1 MNRKRFLCFIAAL
14 CMMASLAGC
23 ELAGTP
29 GAEATDAP
37 ATGEQ
42 VVKAQKT
49 DINEM
54 HIRDNELLYKDHDPA
69 EIVTMYLTVSTGN
82 AAENTNHTWAEI
94 NTYSVYDYDEMGVER
109 YKVAG
114 LIQVG
119 DENGPVPGE
128 LGYGQVSP
136 NCTVQ
141 IRGQTSSSLS
151 QKNYKISVKDNKGD
165 WNGQTTIALNKHQS
179 DGLRFRNKMAYDLMA
194 GIDEMMGLRT
204 TFVHLYVKDTTE
216 GGTGE
221 FIDYGLYTQV
231 EQLNKTALK
240 AHGLDR
246 NGHLYKINFFEFFRY
261 EDVIMM
267 ADDPDYDLQ
276 AFEDLIEIKG
286 NDDHSKL
293 IEMLDAVNDYTI
305 PFEEVLDKYFDVENL
320 AYWMAFH
327 ILMGNVDTQSR
338 NVYIYSPLNSDKW
351 YFYSWDN
358 DAMLKRAE
366 NALNNRSEGDKWE
379 QGVSNY
385 WGNVLF
391 QRALK
396 TEMYRS
402 ALDAAVED
410 LKVYLSPERINSM
423 AEQYKAIVKP
433 YVYSMPD
440 VYYAPLT
447 ETEYDIIAGSLID
460 EIEANYVR
468 YYESYDKP
476 MPFYVAPPEQVD
488 DQFVYSWDVSYDFD
502 AETITYSFKL
512 ATDYTFNDVLLRVD
526 DLMIPEV
533 KGDVLPEG
541 QYFIRVIATNAS
553 GEQQYSFDYYVIDTG
568 KVYGAKCFYVD
579 SEGNILEDDYVES

>member
-1 MNRKRFLCFIAAL
+1 
-14 CMMASLAGC
+14 
-23 ELAGTP
+23 
-29 GAEATDAP
+29 
-37 ATGEQ
+37 
-42 VVKAQKT
+42 
-49 DINEM
+49 
-54 HIRDNELLYKDHDPA
+54 
-69 EIVTMYLTVSTGN
+69 
-82 AAENTNHTWAEI
+82 
-94 NTYSVYDYDEMGVER
+94 
-109 YKVAG
+109 
-114 LIQVG
+114 
-119 DENGPVPGE
+119 
-128 LGYGQVSP
+128 
-136 NCTVQ
+136 
-141 IRGQTSSSLS
+141 
-151 QKNYKISVKDNKGD
+151 
-165 WNGQTTIALNKHQS
+165 
-179 DGLRFRNKMAYDLMA
+179 
-194 GIDEMMGLRT
+194 
-204 TFVHLYVKDTTE
+204 
-216 GGTGE
+216 
-221 FIDYGLYTQV
+221 
-231 EQLNKTALK
+231 
-240 AHGLDR
+240 
-246 NGHLYKINFFEFFRY
+246 
-261 EDVIMM
+261 MM

-502 AETITYSFKL
+502 AETITYSFEL

-568 KVYGAKCFYVD
+568 KVYGAKCFYVRC
-579 SEGNILEDDYVES
+579 V